1 MFLRILE
8 TSVVSHGVSKKCGC
22 LEEPSIGE
30 PESAS
35 SNPFENLVNRL
46 KPDKMSGRTMKFPYT
61 FSSKVALFPYN
72 YYFKNVWFVRYYIV
86 GATLCIPVFTWIQK
100 QACSPAN
107 VAAFE
112 AKKAA
117 EGH

>member
-1 MFLRILE
+1 MVFRR
-8 TSVVSHGVSKKCGC
+8 SAAVWRNHRSASRRARSMSDNKGQ
-22 LEEPSIGE
+22 PN
-30 PESAS
+30 SAS